1 MNRLITS
8 LIVVF
13 LLSSCASAVVPTT
26 QPVDTISVPQN
37 TIENLPEPTITKEKE
52 MPTQEEITKPEEDL
66 TTPETHASSWAA
78 FVGYDGN
85 IRLLNVKTGEQK
97 DITLDASTEPNVAV
111 GESRVLYN
119 DPKWSSD
126 GKFLAFIMEK
136 MTQLSDRAD
145 FQDHIMLYDA
155 DSGELKILL
164 ENQQLAGF
172 RWQPEKPV
180 LSYAII
186 TEPAYF
192 TGRGE
197 VDSALAHG
205 IFAINVLTNEKYE
218 LVKPQGYSLV
228 SPRWSADGTIVSF
241 NEIYLMEGSGQFA
254 YFNLET
260 QEYVS
265 WEKPIGNYDLSSSG
279 ERITYD
285 NLTYVPGGEERIYIN
300 NLSGENESL
309 FSAPLSENE
318 YAFAPKFS
326 PDDKNLVYQVAS
338 LGTEPVLS
346 RLFVKP
352 MDGGE
357 PRFLIEGEIIGD
369 VIWSPDGTS
378 LLLSVGPYQESQLVL
393 VNYEDGTSE
402 ILTEGWM
409 AAWQPN

>member
-8 LIVVF
+8 LMVVF
-13 LLSSCASAVVPTT
+13 LLTSCAKTVEPSA
-26 QPVDTISVPQN
+26 QPVNTIQVPQN
-37 TIENLPEPTITKEKE
+37 TIENLPEPTNTIEKE
-52 MPTQEEITKPEEDL
+52 IPTQEETQKPEENL
-66 TTPETHASSWAA
+66 TTPETQNSSWVAYVS
-78 FVGYDGN
+78 FDGN
-85 IRLLNVKTGEQK
+85 IRLLDVKTGDQK
-97 DITLDASTEPNVAV
+97 DITLDASTGTNIAV
-111 GESRVLYN
+111 GESRVQYN

-126 GKFLAFIMEK
+126 GNFLAFTMEK
-136 MTQLSDRAD
+136 MTQLADRAD
-145 FQDHIMLYDA
+145 FQDGIMLYDA

-180 LSYAII
+180 LSYALI

-197 VDSALAHG
+197 VDSTLAHG

-218 LVKPQGYSLV
+218 LVKPQVYSLV

-241 NEIYLMEGSGQFA
+241 NEVYLMEGSGQFA

-279 ERITYD
+279 EKITYD
-285 NLTYVPGGEERIYIN
+285 NLTYVPGGDERIYMN
-300 NLSGENESL
+300 NLSGENEEL

-318 YAFAPKFS
+318 YAFAPIFS
-326 PDDKNLVYQVAS
+326 PDDSDLVYQVAS

-357 PRFLIEGEIIGD
+357 PRFLIEGEIIGE

-393 VNYEDGTSE
+393 VNYKDGTSK